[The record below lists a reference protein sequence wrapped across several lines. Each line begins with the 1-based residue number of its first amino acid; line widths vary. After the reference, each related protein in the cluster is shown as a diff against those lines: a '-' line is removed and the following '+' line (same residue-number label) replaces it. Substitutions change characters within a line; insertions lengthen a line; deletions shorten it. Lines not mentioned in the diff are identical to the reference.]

1 MRIVRHAIW
10 SREVV
15 DSESATGSV
24 QARTMKTDDILLF
37 QLTHF
42 RLELVQVCVGL
53 ALGMCEGFLDHEEL
67 VQLMGDIKVS
77 LLHLC
82 VASTEA
88 Q

>member
-1 MRIVRHAIW
+1 MRVVRLPIRA
-10 SREVV
+10 RKVV
-15 DSESATGSV
+15 DSESATGSE
-24 QARTMKTDDILLF
+24 QARTMKTDDVLLF

-67 VQLMGDIKVS
+67 VQLMGDIKVG